1 MRGALALL
9 VAVALL
15 PLHGSAQMGGGLQSS
30 SRSSS
35 THAESEEPMEPQ
47 RPNPAV
53 MAFDAVILRPLGFVA
68 MCVGAALFVPTV
80 IVASPGGRD
89 GVQTA
94 MEILVLVPTKSVFQR
109 PLGEF

>member
-1 MRGALALL
+1 MRGALALS
-9 VAVALL
+9 VAVVLL
-15 PLHGSAQMGGGLQSS
+15 PVHASAQ
-30 SRSSS
+30 
-35 THAESEEPMEPQ
+35 SEEPVEPT

-80 IVASPGGRD
+80 IVAAPGGGD
-89 GVQTA
+89 GVKTA